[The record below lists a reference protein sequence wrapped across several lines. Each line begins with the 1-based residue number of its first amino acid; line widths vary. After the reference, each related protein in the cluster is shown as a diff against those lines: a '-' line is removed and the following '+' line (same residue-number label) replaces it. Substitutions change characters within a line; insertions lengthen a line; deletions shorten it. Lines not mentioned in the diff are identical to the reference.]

1 MKLIAITQPSII
13 EGESS
18 YICRL
23 FESGIDIVHLRKP
36 DADIEQCRR
45 LLRELSDEERRKIV
59 IHDHHELINEFDLKG
74 LHFNKNITIVPDDYK
89 GFKTRSCHSFEEVMK
104 YKNDYDYLFLSP
116 IFDSIS
122 KVGYKSAFTEEM
134 LKDAS
139 VKGVIDEKV
148 VALGGVTFNR
158 IPYLKELNFGG
169 AAMMG
174 VLVSYDIYQI
184 KIL

>member
-45 LLRELSDEERRKIV
+45 LLRELSDEERRKKV

-74 LHFNKNITIVPDDYK
+74 LHFNKNITVVPGDYK
-89 GFKTRSCHSFEEVMK
+89 GFKTRSCHSFEEVIK
-104 YKNDYDYLFLSP
+104 YKNDYDYVFLSP

-122 KVGYKSAFTEEM
+122 KVGYKSAFTDEILRE
-134 LKDAS
+134 AS
-139 VKGVIDEKV
+139 SKNIIDNKV
-148 VALGGVTFNR
+148 VALGGVTFDK

-174 VLVSYDIYQI
+174 ALVTTFI
-184 KIL
+184 KFRFS